1 MLQRLMKAQDVHE
14 VLRVGL
20 LDLMSFLGADRG
32 NVQLLGYAG
41 ELVVVAQHGL
51 SAHFLEAF
59 RRVSVESP
67 SICGRA
73 AATRALVFVPEVS
86 EDAAFVSHLPVA
98 RNEGITS
105 ILSCPLTTPD
115 NNWIGV
121 ISAHFAL
128 QAHPTP
134 LELQSAGE
142 YGQALAEAVDRF
154 LPRSQRVETVEA
166 MADDL
171 METIEG
177 APLPATAR

>member
-1 MLQRLMKAQDVHE
+1 MLQRLTKAQDIHE

-32 NVQLLGYAG
+32 NVQLLGRAG

-67 SICGRA
+67 SVCGRA
-73 AATRALVFVPEVS
+73 AAARAPVFVPEVS
-86 EDAAFVSHLPVA
+86 EDAIFAPHLPVA
-98 RNEGITS
+98 RNDGITS

-115 NNWIGV
+115 NTWIGV

-128 QAHPTP
+128 RAHPTP

-142 YGQALAEAVDRF
+142 YGQALAEAVDQF
-154 LPRSQRVETVEA
+154 LPRSERVETVEA

-171 METIEG
+171 MEAMED
-177 APLPATAR
+177 APLLVTLR